1 MLSLDGLHRQC
12 KVTSE
17 DLLAAARDHIE
28 NHTDWEPTFDNC
40 MRLAELSAYDFRTM
54 APGSIERSERLG
66 WSAEDVELARCV
78 FQKEQSDKEG
88 I

>member
-1 MLSLDGLHRQC
+1 MIQAGDKRNATQ
-12 KVTSE
+12 
-17 DLLAAARDHIE
+17 
-28 NHTDWEPTFDNC
+28 
-40 MRLAELSAYDFRTM
+40 
-54 APGSIERSERLG
+54 ERSTEKVFTCGQCGASSGVREEDEEGNEATLQG